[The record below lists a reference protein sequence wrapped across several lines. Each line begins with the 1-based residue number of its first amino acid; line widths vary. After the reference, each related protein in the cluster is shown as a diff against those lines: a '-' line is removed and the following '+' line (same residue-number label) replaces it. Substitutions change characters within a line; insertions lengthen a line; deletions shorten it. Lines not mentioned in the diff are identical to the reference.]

1 MAIKR
6 VSRIALSGTNI
17 TMTIGR
23 HQIACRKAS
32 YGDKLETDSGSNM
45 GSQQIDFRT
54 MGTYTTDEAKITME
68 SVVFRSEFMPLLQQ
82 NGFGNEEIPI
92 IFSYSHPDLGDDSD
106 LLDESRFTN
115 LSQAI
120 EASNKA
126 LEVDFGIVFNQ
137 LYLTD
142 ERKTIN
148 AIDPSVPLTTSNF

>member
-1 MAIKR
+1 MPIRR
-6 VSRIALSGTNI
+6 VARIALSGTDL

-54 MGTYTTDEAKITME
+54 RGSYTTEEAKITME
-68 SVVFRSEFMPLLQQ
+68 SVVFRAELMPLFQQ

-92 IFSYSHPDLGDDSD
+92 IFSFSHPDLGDDSD
-106 LLDESRFTN
+106 LLDEARFTN
-115 LSQAI
+115 IAQAL

-126 LEVDFGIVFNQ
+126 FEVDFGITFNQ

-148 AIDPSVPLTTSNF
+148 AIDPSVPLNASNF